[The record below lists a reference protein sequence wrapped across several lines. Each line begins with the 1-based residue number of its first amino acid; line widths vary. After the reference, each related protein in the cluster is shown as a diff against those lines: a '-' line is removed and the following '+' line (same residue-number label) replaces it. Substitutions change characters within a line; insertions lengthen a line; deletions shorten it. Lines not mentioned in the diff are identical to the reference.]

1 MWPFKK
7 NTSESKIDVNKPV
20 ENPDLVAAIQN
31 HANQNSNESTVQLV
45 EAIRK
50 AVFLAAIDESELN
63 KQEIGKGEIE
73 IQKGS
78 KFGILEI
85 QNSDNRRLLALFSD
99 WNEFRRCAPSDFS
112 GLIMPSNQVS
122 SYLQTGAYDGVV
134 INPGGNAL
142 PIYSNLIAYIFGENA

>member
-7 NTSESKIDVNKPV
+7 KSSGSNIDVNKPV

-31 HANQNSNESTVQLV
+31 HANHNSNESTVELV

-50 AVFLAAIDESELN
+50 AVFLAAIDERGLN

-78 KFGILEI
+78 KFGILEV
-85 QNSDNRRLLALFSD
+85 QDSDNRRLLTLFTD
-99 WNEFRRCAPSDFS
+99 WKEFQNYAPSHFS

-122 SYLQTGAYDGVV
+122 SYVQTGSYDGVV

-142 PIYSNLIAYIFGENA
+142 PIYRNLIAHIFGENA